1 MYRTVV
7 ENYGFLLDFQ
17 TEITFVQNQLLT
29 ATIQVSE
36 SALNVDSETWIVSVN
51 N

>member
-1 MYRTVV
+1 MYCIII

-17 TEITFVQNQLLT
+17 TELTFVQNQLLT

-36 SALNVDSETWIVSVN
+36 SALNVDSETWIVVVN